1 MAEEQVRE
9 AVLGN
14 GDGPRGC
21 PVSVP
26 SDTKLLSVSL
36 LQPVQVGHLQPSTN
50 HRITEWFGWKGSLK
64 VT

>member
-36 LQPVQVGHLQPSTN
+36 LQPVQVGHL
-50 HRITEWFGWKGSLK
+50 
-64 VT
+64 